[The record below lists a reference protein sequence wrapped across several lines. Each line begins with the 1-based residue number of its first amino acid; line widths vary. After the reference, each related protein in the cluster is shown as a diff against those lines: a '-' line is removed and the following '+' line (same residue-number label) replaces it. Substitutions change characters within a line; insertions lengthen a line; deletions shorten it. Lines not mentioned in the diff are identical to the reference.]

1 MAGHINLTN
10 ILNNIY
16 NQTTRWEL
24 QAKWQHEC
32 AAWKRA
38 NYLQL
43 GVTTVDTV
51 ATNA

>member
-1 MAGHINLTN
+1 MTMHNLYCWKLQINGLEMAGHINLTN

-32 AAWKRA
+32 AA
-38 NYLQL
+38 
-43 GVTTVDTV
+43 
-51 ATNA
+51 